1 MSSLDPKHPS
11 DPEVLTPTQPTGL
24 LKKAS
29 IKIISKIVA
38 SRVYASRRIAGI
50 VRAEKAAQQAAKG
63 YWKKLGP
70 GLTTG
75 AADDDPSGI
84 ATYSQAGAQFNFNL
98 AWLAVF
104 TYPLMSVVQEM
115 CARIGLVTSRG
126 LAANIRMHY
135 SRGILYGVALLLC
148 AANTFNIGANLGAMA
163 EATRLV
169 FPHFSFIWLVI
180 GFTVFSLLLQI
191 FTTYKTYAGY
201 LKWLAL
207 ILFAYVITA
216 FVVNLDWQL
225 VLREVVWPEIV
236 FDKSTIL
243 MIAAI
248 LGTTISPYLFFW
260 QTSQEVEERIL
271 HGQVVEETVEVKTL
285 LDEKG
290 QVVRQE
296 ESVEHVAVPVPVI
309 SEVSDTDLK
318 DMRIDVWSGMFISN
332 LVMFFIIVVCGAILH
347 TGGITTIQSA
357 ADAARALEP
366 LAGQWAYLLF
376 AVGIIGTGL
385 LAVPILAGST
395 SYALA
400 ESFKW
405 KSGLHYRLK
414 EAYAFYAVII
424 LSMVVGLLMNFIGF
438 DPIKALIYSAILNCI
453 VAPIVLIF
461 IVQLSGDPDV
471 MGKYTNSKKGKVI
484 GWGITGIM
492 TIVALVTIGLLIM

>member
-1 MSSLDPKHPS
+1 MSHPGS
-11 DPEVLTPTQPTGL
+11 SSYI
-24 LKKAS
+24 KKLANTFVS
-29 IKIISKIVA
+29 HIVA
-38 SRVYASRRIAGI
+38 SRVFAGRRIAGI
-50 VRAEKAAQQAAKG
+50 VKAEKAAEQAAKG

-84 ATYSQAGAQFNFNL
+84 ATYSQAGAQFSFNL
-98 AWLAVF
+98 AWLAIF

-135 SRGILYGVALLLC
+135 SRGVLYVVALLLF

-180 GFTVFSLLLQI
+180 GFTVFSVLLQI

-207 ILFAYVITA
+207 ILFAYVVTA
-216 FVVNLDWQL
+216 FVVNLDWSQIL
-225 VLREVVWPEIV
+225 KEVVWPEII
-236 FDKSTIL
+236 FDRSTIL

-285 LDEKG
+285 IDEQG
-290 QVVRQE
+290 RVVRQE
-296 ESVEHVAVPVPVI
+296 ESVEHVEVPVPVI
-309 SEVSDTDLK
+309 SDVSDIELK
-318 DMRIDVWSGMFISN
+318 DMRVDVWSGMFISN
-332 LVMFFIIVVCGAILH
+332 MVMFFIIVVCGAILH
-347 TGGITTIQSA
+347 KGGITTINSA

-376 AVGIIGTGL
+376 AIGIIGTGL

-414 EAYAFYAVII
+414 EAYAFYIVII
-424 LSMVVGLLMNFIGF
+424 LSMVVGLLLNFIGF

-453 VAPIVLIF
+453 VAPIVLVF
-461 IVQLSGDPDV
+461 IVQLSSSSDV
-471 MGKYTNSKKGKVI
+471 MGKYVNSVRGKVL
-484 GWGITGIM
+484 GWGITVIMAIVGI
-492 TIVALVTIGLLIM
+492 VTVGLLFT